1 MMKIINETTSSITVE
16 IKKKVLTITAEDQL
30 NITVGSQMPE
40 FTYKVE
46 GLVEGDKLVEPPII
60 TAQTENTNRV
70 GEYEIMIS
78 GSDLTNRE
86 SYQIVYVNGKMTI
99 IDNREDATIIEDTAK
114 EEGKKETEVIKHTEV
129 PNTSSVQVNVKLV
142 PSNTEPEE
150 QPLQEETQEVATTK
164 DNPVSTKYLDRVDDK
179 VTQNN
184 QKALAPVL
192 EAWVLLVLLL
202 SGFLERDDSENET
215 SQVLIN
221 LLQSFYR
228 IPLCYGGLK

>member
-1 MMKIINETTSSITVE
+1 M
-16 IKKKVLTITAEDQL
+16 
-30 NITVGSQMPE
+30 
-40 FTYKVE
+40 
-46 GLVEGDKLVEPPII
+46 
-60 TAQTENTNRV
+60 
-70 GEYEIMIS
+70 
-78 GSDLTNRE
+78 TNRE

-184 QKALAPVL
+184 QKALATVL
-192 EAWVLLVLLL
+192 GCVAVGGV
-202 SGFLERDDSENET
+202 GAAGAT
-215 SQVLIN
+215 SIGI
-221 LLQSFYR
+221 FR
-228 IPLCYGGLK
+228 KRRFRK